1 MISKPRLHSRKVI
14 LPVAFFIL
22 VVFGLLHELPALG
35 ASSSIHYGVEA
46 AFPSL
51 AFSNPVGIYPAD
63 DGTNRL
69 FVLQQNGLIYV
80 FNNSKTATSPT
91 VFLDIRD
98 RVLFG
103 GEEGLLGLAFHPNFT
118 ENKYFYVD
126 YVADSPLRTVIAR
139 YSVSTGNP
147 DEADKNSEFILLE
160 VNQPFSNH
168 KGGQI
173 AFGPDGFFYIALGD
187 GGSAG
192 DPYGNAQN
200 LTTLLGKILRID
212 VDSTSLG
219 RQYGIPADNLF
230 VDNLNGYKEEI
241 YAYGLRNP
249 WRFSF
254 DTQTGWLWAGD
265 VGQGR
270 REEVDIIQKGKNYG
284 WNITEGTLC
293 YSPPSGCNTTGLEPP
308 IWEYGHDVGNA
319 ITGGFVYRGSLLGE
333 LVGAYVYGDFG
344 SGRIWALRY
353 NGTDVT
359 SNAGLIDTGLSIASF
374 GIDNK
379 DNLYICA
386 FDGKIYLLIHV
397 PNIDNVTQH
406 PQGSIVPPSTEVE
419 IQATVTDPAS
429 AVKRVVLNYTTDN
442 HLWTELNMT
451 NAGGDIYS
459 AKLPG
464 FAYGTN
470 VTYTVFAED
479 NANNSLNTAE
489 IGYILQYQAVP
500 EFASPCV
507 LIVLMTLG
515 LAAAL
520 TWKETI
526 DKNHDLR
533 DHLPT

>member
-1 MISKPRLHSRKVI
+1 MISIPKPLRKKRV
-14 LPVAFFIL
+14 LSVALFIL
-22 VVFGLLHELPALG
+22 AVFALPHELPVLG

-46 AFPSL
+46 AFPNL
-51 AFSNPVGIYPAD
+51 TFSNPVGIYPVN

-69 FVLQQNGLIYV
+69 FLVQQNGLVYV
-80 FNNSKTATSPT
+80 FNNSRTATSTT

-103 GEEGLLGLAFHPNFT
+103 GEEGLLGLAFHPNFAQ
-118 ENKYFYVD
+118 NKYFYVD

-139 YSVSTGNP
+139 YSVSTGNS
-147 DEADKNSEFILLE
+147 DEADKNSEVILLE
-160 VNQPFSNH
+160 VSQPFSNH

-173 AFGPDGFFYIALGD
+173 AFGPDGFLYIAMGD

-192 DPYGNAQN
+192 DPYGNAQS
-200 LTTLLGKILRID
+200 LTALLGKILRID

-219 RQYGIPADNLF
+219 RQYGIPADNPF
-230 VDNLNGYKEEI
+230 AGNSNGYREEI

-254 DTQTGWLWAGD
+254 DLQTGWLWAGD
-265 VGQGR
+265 VGQDR

-319 ITGGFVYRGSLLGE
+319 ITGGFVYRGPLLRE
-333 LVGAYVYGDFG
+333 LIGAYIYGDFG
-344 SGRIWALRY
+344 SGRIWALQY
-353 NGTDVT
+353 SGTNVT
-359 SNAGLIDTGLSIASF
+359 SNTVLIDTGLSIASF
-374 GIDNK
+374 GIDNS
-379 DNLYICA
+379 NGLYFCA
-386 FDGKIYLLIHV
+386 FDGKIYRLIHV
-397 PNIDNVTQH
+397 PNIENVTQQ
-406 PQGSIVPPSTEVE
+406 PQGSIVHPDTEVE
-419 IQATVTDPAS
+419 IQATVTDPTS
-429 AVKRVVLNYTTDN
+429 AVKRVVLNYTTNN

-451 NAGGDIYS
+451 NSGGDLYS

-464 FAYGTN
+464 FPYGTN
-470 VTYTVFAED
+470 VTYAIFAED
-479 NANNSLNTAE
+479 NSNNSLNTAE
-489 IGYILQYQAVP
+489 IGYIFQYQAIP
-500 EFASPCV
+500 EFASPFI

-520 TWKETI
+520 TWK
-526 DKNHDLR
+526 KSRAL
-533 DHLPT
+533 